1 VVTELSGPAVLSA
14 SVSTERDVFTLRRD
28 GRAVAELLGVD
39 KQDQVRLA
47 TALSELGRDLL
58 GARGLTARFTVEE
71 PGENEPPGPPAL
83 VVALTW
89 QGPRT
94 PGTEALD
101 AAGRLVRGLTH
112 RPGTSRVLVEQQ
124 LTAEGGPAEE
134 RAAAVQRGFHPVAGP
149 TLAEELR
156 SQTQDLIA
164 ALAESQAQREE
175 LRLLNQELEETNQG
189 VLALYSQLSEELAET
204 NRGVVAL
211 YAEIDEKTRQLRQAS
226 EAKTRFW
233 ANVSHELRTPVN
245 AVVGLA
251 RLLLGTSGEAGD
263 GLDGEQRHQLGLI
276 AASGDTLLALVDEL
290 LDVAKAESGRLEPQP
305 APVDLRTLLA
315 RLRGEMGGV
324 PTQDGVALVVP
335 DPADPPELV
344 TDEVMLTRVLR
355 NLLSNGLKFTGH
367 GEVRLDIGTAR
378 PPGEDREVVFT
389 VTDTGVGIPADQQER
404 VFEEFYQV
412 RGPHQRG
419 RSGTGLGLPYARRL
433 TELLGGRIAL
443 RSAPGEGTSVTVRL
457 PARPPVST
465 VRPTATETDDGDGD
479 AGGGAARVT
488 EKLAVV
494 LTADDDPAFRAAF
507 RPLLRELAHRVVE
520 VDRGA
525 DVPDAVRRER
535 PGAVL
540 LDLHMPDTDGYQVL
554 DRLAADPALDGVP
567 VIVVTSADGAHVDRS
582 RLTRARAVVG
592 KSGLTSARLAALI
605 TTPPTGYEPSSG
617 PDGPPPRDG
626 EPGAGRGGQ
635 QR

>member
-1 VVTELSGPAVLSA
+1 VVTEHSGSAVLSA

-28 GRAVAELLGVD
+28 GRAVAELLGVE

-71 PGENEPPGPPAL
+71 PGEDQPPGPPAL

-89 QGPRT
+89 QGPRA
-94 PGTEALD
+94 PGPEALD

-112 RPGTSRVLVEQQ
+112 RPGTPRVLVEQR

-134 RAAAVQRGFHPVAGP
+134 RAAAVRRGFHPVAGP

-156 SQTQDLIA
+156 TQTQDLIA

-251 RLLLGTSGEAGD
+251 RLLLDTPGETGD
-263 GLDGEQRHQLGLI
+263 GLDAEQRHQLGLI
-276 AASGDTLLALVDEL
+276 AASGDTLLALVNEL

-305 APVDLRTLLA
+305 APVDLRALLA

-324 PTQDGVALVVP
+324 PTQAGVALVVP
-335 DPADPPELV
+335 DPDGPPELV

-355 NLLSNGLKFTGH
+355 NLLSNGLKFTGR
-367 GEVRLDIGTAR
+367 GEVRLDIRAGTA
-378 PPGEDREVVFT
+378 PAPGDGPEVVFT
-389 VTDTGVGIPADQQER
+389 VTDTGVGIPADQLER

-433 TELLGGRIAL
+433 TELLGGRIEL
-443 RSAPGEGTSVTVRL
+443 RSAPGEGTAVTVRL
-457 PARPPVST
+457 PVRPPAARAAS
-465 VRPTATETDDGDGD
+465 DDGARD
-479 AGGGAARVT
+479 ADGGARGA

-582 RLTRARAVVG
+582 RLARARAVVE

-605 TTPPTGYEPSSG
+605 TTPAPGYAPHSG
-617 PDGPPPRDG
+617 PDGPPHRDG

-635 QR
+635 R